1 MYMYTSARRLFF
13 DFLILSA
20 FFVFSFL
27 FLTIPQAQAKA
38 LIDASDTLSTAR
50 PSAKATISDAM
61 SANSTQVL
69 ITDNNSIIL
78 ASESAMLRTTADTT
92 IGSTTIASISAQ
104 NTPTTGKRTV
114 YFKTAVTNPAT
125 AGDLFVVPVKAMHTF
140 EFTTQTSIP
149 SGGNIVITFPG
160 SANNNSYPSVGSF
173 AFNGLTGSDIK
184 LSNATCGTITVSSP
198 NITCD
203 SVTSTITAGTT
214 ITIFVGCT
222 AASGTSCTTKNPVII
237 NPLVTISGGD
247 ENKITIRTQDTS
259 DSELDVSFVTVT
271 TGTSVL
277 VSGTVESRFTF
288 TLGGVSDN
296 TAANDTNPGCSL
308 SETTNAGINARATS
322 LTLGQLQYTP
332 SQKDKKISNIT
343 AQLLGVSTN
352 SLNGYVLFASSN
364 APLTHERGSGV
375 FKTSALA
382 DVPESFP
389 SAANYFGMHAC
400 GVDTPSATWTEAGSQ
415 NCSTVITE
423 STANECKYAWPKT
436 GDDIVLAADYQ
447 GPIGSGQSAGNGLT
461 SVVYAAGID
470 GTIAA
475 GEYTTTVTYT
485 ALPTF

>member
-1 MYMYTSARRLFF
+1 MYTSALKLIFNSKLLFY
-13 DFLILSA
+13 FLLLASY
-20 FFVFSFL
+20 FL
-27 FLTIPQAQAKA
+27 LLAQQAEAKA
-38 LIDASDTLSTAR
+38 LVEASDTLSTAR

-61 SANSTQVL
+61 SANSTQVV

-92 IGSTTIASISAQ
+92 IGSTTIASVSAQ

-114 YFKTAVTNPAT
+114 YFQTAITNPAT
-125 AGDLFVVPVKAMHTF
+125 AGDLLVMPVKAMHTF
-140 EFTTQTSIP
+140 EFTTQTTIP

-160 SANNNSYPSVGSF
+160 SANNNAYPSVGSF
-173 AFNGLTGSDIK
+173 AFNGLTGTDIK
-184 LSNATCGTITVSSP
+184 FNNATCGTITVSSP

-203 SVTSTITAGTT
+203 AVTSTITAGTT
-214 ITIFVGCT
+214 ITILVGCT
-222 AASGTSCTTKNPVII
+222 TASGAACTTKNPILI
-237 NPLVTISGGD
+237 NPLVTTSGGD
-247 ENKITIRTQDTS
+247 DNKITIRTQDTT

-288 TLGGVSDN
+288 TLGGVSDS

-308 SETTNAGINARATS
+308 VETTNAGVNARATS

-352 SLNGYVLFASSN
+352 SLNGYVLLASSN
-364 APLTHERGSGV
+364 APLTHDRGISI

-400 GVDTPSATWTEAGSQ
+400 GVDTPSVTWTEAGNQ
-415 NCSTVITE
+415 NCSTVITG
-423 STANECKYAWPKT
+423 STANECKYAWPKI
-436 GDDIVLAADYQ
+436 GDDIILAADYQ
-447 GPIGSGQSAGNGLT
+447 GPIGSGQAAGNGLT

-485 ALPTF
+485 SLPTF

>member
-1 MYMYTSARRLFF
+1 MYTSALKLIFNSKLLFY
-13 DFLILSA
+13 FLLLTSC
-20 FFVFSFL
+20 FL
-27 FLTIPQAQAKA
+27 LLAQQAQAKA

-50 PSAKATISDAM
+50 PSGKATISDAM

-92 IGSTTIASISAQ
+92 IGSTTIASVSAQ

-114 YFKTAVTNPAT
+114 YFKTAVANPAT
-125 AGDLFVVPVKAMHTF
+125 AGDLLIMPVKAMHTF
-140 EFTTQTSIP
+140 EFTTQTTIP

-160 SANNNSYPSVGSF
+160 SANNNDYPSVGSF
-173 AFNGLTGSDIK
+173 AFNGLTGTDIK
-184 LSNATCGTITVSSP
+184 FNNATCGTIVVSSP

-203 SVTSTITAGTT
+203 AVTSTITAGTT
-214 ITIFVGCT
+214 VTILVGCSASSG
-222 AASGTSCTTKNPVII
+222 AACTTKNPILI
-237 NPLVTISGGD
+237 NPLVTTSGGD
-247 ENKITIRTQDTS
+247 DNKITIRTQDTT

-308 SETTNAGINARATS
+308 VETTNAGANARATS

-352 SLNGYVLFASSN
+352 SLNGYVLLASSN
-364 APLTHERGSGV
+364 APLTHERATSI

-400 GVDTPSATWTEAGSQ
+400 GVDTPSTTWTESGSQ
-415 NCSTVITE
+415 NCSTVIAE

-436 GDDIVLAADYQ
+436 GDDIILAADYQ
-447 GPIGSGQSAGNGLT
+447 GPIGSGQTEGNGLT